1 MHRASNGRLATIRRD
16 DVFCTDTAMEF
27 RTMMRAHFKVETA
40 IESIRVRLHNLPG
53 FNLYE
58 AFNSVDLNTD
68 GRISVGEIKRLVE
81 SRGFY
86 CSQEEAEQ
94 VLCNFD
100 SNSDGSI
107 TFSEVSKPIK
117 RC

>member
-1 MHRASNGRLATIRRD
+1 
-16 DVFCTDTAMEF
+16 
-27 RTMMRAHFKVETA
+27 MMRAHFKAETA
-40 IESIRVRLHNLPG
+40 LESIRVRLHNLAG
-53 FNLYE
+53 FNLFE

-94 VLCNFD
+94 VLRNFD
-100 SNSDGSI
+100 SNNDGSI
-107 TFSEVSKPIK
+107 NFSEVRKPVK
-117 RC
+117 STC